1 MRSERLTDRLGEA
14 TNGRRNIAV
23 SEAKRGKLEE
33 GGNSLDRKKNGQ
45 GKLPMWQERLRRNS
59 AAMREEF
66 ERMDKRTALYNGTR
80 EIEKT
85 PDAKSSKAA
94 ALATGVRNI
103 VAELMEAQVDSS
115 FPMPKVTAR
124 RQEHEELAKTLED
137 FLRNETDRLPFEML
151 NDMDERITPIQ
162 GGDIF
167 LVEWDSDR
175 HTHETR
181 GELCVSLL
189 HPRQVIFQ
197 DGVNEINDMDFI
209 IVQMGM
215 SKKHVKEKYGVSVAD
230 ETESDPQ
237 SRGGSSTAEDVVTVN
252 FGYFRNDKG
261 GIGRY
266 TWVNDMELE
275 DLEDYQARKMKRCTK
290 CGADMTGLDR
300 CRHCGNERAEDY
312 DSDEMELYEDI
323 ETRNG
328 VIPMMT
334 EEETYPDGGNGL
346 MMDEFGNAYEAEP
359 MLTERPTRIPRYK
372 PDIYP
377 IVIRK
382 NVSSWGKAL
391 GDSDVDK
398 IMDQQNMIKKCDSRI
413 QEKLD
418 KGGSIFTRSEKT
430 EVSKTDEQ
438 LREVIFQGADEA
450 NLFGVHNLQVDT
462 SQDQAIAEANY
473 EQARRIL
480 GITDSFQ
487 GRPDRTATSGTAK
500 QIAVAQSAGRLESKR
515 IMKNAMYADLYAV
528 MFRFLLAYSDE
539 PRSVR
544 HNNIDGSTTYSE
556 FNKYDYLA
564 QDAAGEWYWLDD
576 FLFSVDNTSSLAGNR
591 ESMWQEI
598 RMNLQTGAFGDPSDP
613 ETLILFWEMMAG
625 QHYPGAA
632 EIRERLEKKRQEQLA
647 QMQMQQMQMLPQEAQ
662 MPQGAEPQG
671 VPDMAVEDAGGSTM
685 EMMGGLAGGM

>member
-1 MRSERLTDRLGEA
+1 MD
-14 TNGRRNIAV
+14 
-23 SEAKRGKLEE
+23 GK
-33 GGNSLDRKKNGQ
+33 KKAQ
-45 GKLPMWQERLRRNS
+45 GKLPLWQERLRRNS

-66 ERMDKRTALYNGTR
+66 EQMDKRTALYNGTR

-215 SKKHVKEKYGVSVAD
+215 SKKHVKEKYGVSVDD

-237 SRGGSSTAEDVVTVN
+237 SRGGRGTAEDVVTVN
-252 FGYFRNDKG
+252 FGYFRNEKG

-266 TWVNDMELE
+266 TWVNEIELE
-275 DLEDYQARKMKRCTK
+275 DLEDYQARKMKHCTK

-300 CRHCGNERAEDY
+300 CRHCGSTQAEEY

-334 EEETYPDGGNGL
+334 EEETYPEGVSENGL

-359 MLTERPTRIPRYK
+359 MTVAVPTRIPRYK

-377 IVIRK
+377 IVVRK

-391 GDSDVDK
+391 GDSDIDK

-613 ETLILFWEMMAG
+613 ETLIMFWEMMAG

-647 QMQMQQMQMLPQEAQ
+647 QMQQLPQQTQQ

-671 VPDMAVEDAGGSTM
+671 VPDMAVEDASGSAM
-685 EMMGGLAGGM
+685 NMMR

>member
-1 MRSERLTDRLGEA
+1 MD
-14 TNGRRNIAV
+14 
-23 SEAKRGKLEE
+23 GK
-33 GGNSLDRKKNGQ
+33 KKAQ
-45 GKLPMWQERLRRNS
+45 GKLPLWQERLRRNS

-66 ERMDKRTALYNGTR
+66 DRMDKRTALYNGTR
-80 EIEKT
+80 EIDKV
-85 PDAKSSKAA
+85 PNAKSQGTAQAS
-94 ALATGVRNI
+94 GVRNI

-215 SKKHVKEKYGVSVAD
+215 SKKHVKEKYGVSVDD

-237 SRGGSSTAEDVVTVN
+237 SRGGRGTAEDVVTVN
-252 FGYFRNDKG
+252 FGYFRNEKG

-266 TWVNDMELE
+266 TWVNDIELE

-300 CRHCGNERAEDY
+300 CRHCGNEKAEDY
-312 DSDEMELYEDI
+312 DSDEMELFEDI

-334 EEETYPDGGNGL
+334 ETEEYPEGVDAL

-359 MLTERPTRIPRYK
+359 MTVAVPTRIPRYK

-377 IVIRK
+377 IVVRK

-391 GDSDVDK
+391 GDSDIDK

-613 ETLILFWEMMAG
+613 ETLIMFWEMMAG

-647 QMQMQQMQMLPQEAQ
+647 QMQMQQMQQLPQETQTQ
-662 MPQGAEPQG
+662 MPTQQVADVG
-671 VPDMAVEDAGGSTM
+671 VEDASGSAM
-685 EMMGGLAGGM
+685 QMML

>member
-1 MRSERLTDRLGEA
+1 MD
-14 TNGRRNIAV
+14 
-23 SEAKRGKLEE
+23 GK
-33 GGNSLDRKKNGQ
+33 KKAQ

-66 ERMDKRTALYNGTR
+66 EQMDKRTALYNGTR

-167 LVEWDSDR
+167 LVEWDSNR

-215 SKKHVKEKYGVSVAD
+215 SKKHVKEKYGVSVDD

-237 SRGGSSTAEDVVTVN
+237 SRGGRNTAEDVVTVN
-252 FGYFRNDKG
+252 FGYFRNEKG

-290 CGADMTGLDR
+290 CGAEMTGLEK
-300 CRHCGNERAEDY
+300 CRHCGSTQAEEY
-312 DSDEMELYEDI
+312 DSDEMELFEDI

-334 EEETYPDGGNGL
+334 EAETFPEGVDAL

-359 MLTERPTRIPRYK
+359 MTVEVPTRIPRYK

-377 IVIRK
+377 IVVRK

-391 GDSDVDK
+391 GDSDIDK

-438 LREVIFQGADEA
+438 LREVIFHGADEA

-462 SQDQAIAEANY
+462 SQDQAVAEANY

-480 GITDSFQ
+480 GVTDSFQ

-598 RMNLQTGAFGDPSDP
+598 RMNLQTGAFGDPADP
-613 ETLILFWEMMAG
+613 ETLIMFWEMMAG

-647 QMQMQQMQMLPQEAQ
+647 QMQMQQMQQTLPPETQTQ
-662 MPQGAEPQG
+662 MPQGAESMG
-671 VPDMAVEDAGGSTM
+671 VPDMAVEDASGSAM
-685 EMMGGLAGGM
+685 EMML

>member
-1 MRSERLTDRLGEA
+1 MD
-14 TNGRRNIAV
+14 
-23 SEAKRGKLEE
+23 GK
-33 GGNSLDRKKNGQ
+33 KKAQ

-66 ERMDKRTALYNGTR
+66 EQMDKRTALYNGTR

-94 ALATGVRNI
+94 AQASGVRNI

-237 SRGGSSTAEDVVTVN
+237 SRGGRSTAEDVVTVN

-300 CRHCGNERAEDY
+300 CRHCGNERAEEY

-334 EEETYPDGGNGL
+334 ETEEYPEGVSENGL

-473 EQARRIL
+473 EQSRRIL

-647 QMQMQQMQMLPQEAQ
+647 QMQMQQLPQEIQQ
-662 MPQGAEPQG
+662 MPQGAEPRG
-671 VPDMAVEDAGGSTM
+671 VPDMAVEDASGSAM
-685 EMMGGLAGGM
+685 NMMW

>member
-1 MRSERLTDRLGEA
+1 MD
-14 TNGRRNIAV
+14 
-23 SEAKRGKLEE
+23 GK
-33 GGNSLDRKKNGQ
+33 KKAQ
-45 GKLPMWQERLRRNS
+45 GKLPLWQERLRRNS

-66 ERMDKRTALYNGTR
+66 EQMDKRTALYNGTR

-215 SKKHVKEKYGVSVAD
+215 SKKHVKEKYGVSVDD

-237 SRGGSSTAEDVVTVN
+237 SRGGRGTAEDVVTVN
-252 FGYFRNDKG
+252 FGYFRNEKG

-266 TWVNDMELE
+266 TWVNDIELE

-290 CGADMTGLDR
+290 CGADMTGLEK
-300 CRHCGNERAEDY
+300 CRHCGNEKAEDY

-334 EEETYPDGGNGL
+334 EEETYPEGVSESGL

-359 MLTERPTRIPRYK
+359 ILTERPTRIPRYK

-480 GITDSFQ
+480 GITDSYQ

-598 RMNLQTGAFGDPSDP
+598 RMNLQTGAFGDPNDP

-647 QMQMQQMQMLPQEAQ
+647 QMQMQQLPQETQ

-671 VPDMAVEDAGGSTM
+671 VPDMAVEDASGSAM
-685 EMMGGLAGGM
+685 NMML

>member
-1 MRSERLTDRLGEA
+1 MD
-14 TNGRRNIAV
+14 
-23 SEAKRGKLEE
+23 GK
-33 GGNSLDRKKNGQ
+33 KKAQ

-66 ERMDKRTALYNGTR
+66 EQMDKRTALYNGTR

-167 LVEWDSDR
+167 LVEWDSNR

-215 SKKHVKEKYGVSVAD
+215 SKKHVKEKYGVSVDD

-237 SRGGSSTAEDVVTVN
+237 SRGGRNTAEDVVTVN
-252 FGYFRNDKG
+252 FGYFRNEKG

-290 CGADMTGLDR
+290 CGAEITGLEK
-300 CRHCGNERAEDY
+300 CRHCGSTQAEEY
-312 DSDEMELYEDI
+312 DSDEMELFEDI

-334 EEETYPDGGNGL
+334 EAETFPEGVDAL

-359 MLTERPTRIPRYK
+359 MTVEVPTRIPRYK

-377 IVIRK
+377 IVVRK

-391 GDSDVDK
+391 GDSDIDK

-438 LREVIFQGADEA
+438 LREVIFHGADEA

-462 SQDQAIAEANY
+462 SQDQAVAEANY

-480 GITDSFQ
+480 GVTDSFQ

-598 RMNLQTGAFGDPSDP
+598 RMNLQTGAFGDPADP
-613 ETLILFWEMMAG
+613 ETLIMFWEMMAG

-647 QMQMQQMQMLPQEAQ
+647 QMQMQQMQQTLPPETQTQ
-662 MPQGAEPQG
+662 MPQGAESMG
-671 VPDMAVEDAGGSTM
+671 VPDMAVEDASGSAM
-685 EMMGGLAGGM
+685 EMML

>member
-1 MRSERLTDRLGEA
+1 MD
-14 TNGRRNIAV
+14 
-23 SEAKRGKLEE
+23 GK
-33 GGNSLDRKKNGQ
+33 KKVQ
-45 GKLPMWQERLRRNS
+45 GKLPLWQERLRRNS
-59 AAMREEF
+59 AAMQEEF
-66 ERMDKRTALYNGTR
+66 DRMDKRTALYNGTR
-80 EIEKT
+80 EIDKV
-85 PDAKSSKAA
+85 PNAKSQGAA
-94 ALATGVRNI
+94 QASGVRNI

-215 SKKHVKEKYGVSVAD
+215 SKKHVKEKYGVSVDD

-237 SRGGSSTAEDVVTVN
+237 SRGGRNTAEDVVTVN
-252 FGYFRNDKG
+252 FGYFRNEKG

-290 CGADMTGLDR
+290 CGADMTGLDS
-300 CRHCGNERAEDY
+300 CRHCGNEKAEEY
-312 DSDEMELYEDI
+312 DSDEMELFEDI
-323 ETRNG
+323 ETKSG

-359 MLTERPTRIPRYK
+359 MTVEVPTRIPRYK

-377 IVIRK
+377 IVVRK

-391 GDSDVDK
+391 GDSDIDK

-438 LREVIFQGADEA
+438 LREVIFHGADEA
-450 NLFGVHNLQVDT
+450 NLFGVHNMQVDT
-462 SQDQAIAEANY
+462 SQDQAVAEANY

-613 ETLILFWEMMAG
+613 ETLIMFWEMMAG

-647 QMQMQQMQMLPQEAQ
+647 QMQMQQMQQTLPPETQAQ
-662 MPQGAEPQG
+662 MPQGAESMG
-671 VPDMAVEDAGGSTM
+671 VPDMAVEDASGSAM
-685 EMMGGLAGGM
+685 NMML

>member
-1 MRSERLTDRLGEA
+1 M
-14 TNGRRNIAV
+14 
-23 SEAKRGKLEE
+23 
-33 GGNSLDRKKNGQ
+33 DRKKNGQ

-66 ERMDKRTALYNGTR
+66 NRMEKRTALYNGTR
-80 EIEKT
+80 EIDKV
-85 PDAKSSKAA
+85 PSAKSQGTAQAS
-94 ALATGVRNI
+94 GVRNI

-124 RQEHEELAKTLED
+124 RKEHEELARTLED

-162 GGDIF
+162 GGDFF

-189 HPRQVIFQ
+189 HPRQVVLQ

-215 SKKHVKEKYGVSVAD
+215 SKKHVKEKYGVSVDD
-230 ETESDPQ
+230 ETESDPE
-237 SRGGSSTAEDVVTVN
+237 SRGGRGTAEDVVTVN
-252 FGYFRNDKG
+252 FGYFRNKEG

-266 TWVNDMELE
+266 TWVNEIELE
-275 DLEDYQARKMKRCTK
+275 DLEDYQARKMKRCAK
-290 CGADMTGLDR
+290 CGAPWAAMTGLEK
-300 CRHCGNERAEDY
+300 CRHCGNTQAEEY

-334 EEETYPDGGNGL
+334 ETEEYPEGVSENGL

-359 MLTERPTRIPRYK
+359 MTVAVPTRIPRYK

-377 IVIRK
+377 IVIRR

-418 KGGSIFTRSEKT
+418 KGGSIYTRSAKT
-430 EVSKTDEQ
+430 EILKTDEQ
-438 LREVIFQGADEA
+438 LREVVFHSPDERGQ
-450 NLFGVHNLQVDT
+450 FGIHNMQVDT
-462 SQDQAIAEANY
+462 NQDQAIAEANY

-544 HNNIDGSTTYSE
+544 HNNVDGSVTYTE
-556 FNKYDYLA
+556 FNKFDYLA
-564 QDAAGEWYWLDD
+564 KDAAGEWYWLDD

-591 ESMWQEI
+591 EAMWQEI
-598 RMNLQTGAFGDPSDP
+598 RMNLQTGAFGDPTDP
-613 ETLILFWEMMAG
+613 ETLILFWQMMAG

-647 QMQMQQMQMLPQEAQ
+647 QMQLQQMLPQETQQ
-662 MPQGAEPQG
+662 MPTQQVADVG
-671 VPDMAVEDAGGSTM
+671 VEDASGSIM
-685 EMMGGLAGGM
+685 NMAGGALNGL

>member
-1 MRSERLTDRLGEA
+1 MD
-14 TNGRRNIAV
+14 
-23 SEAKRGKLEE
+23 GK
-33 GGNSLDRKKNGQ
+33 KKAQ
-45 GKLPMWQERLRRNS
+45 GKLPLWQERLRRNS

-66 ERMDKRTALYNGTR
+66 EQMDKRTALYNGTR
-80 EIEKT
+80 EIDKV
-85 PDAKSSKAA
+85 PNAKSQGTAQAS
-94 ALATGVRNI
+94 GVRNI

-215 SKKHVKEKYGVSVAD
+215 SKKHVKEKYGVSVDD

-237 SRGGSSTAEDVVTVN
+237 SRGGRNTAEDVVTVN
-252 FGYFRNDKG
+252 FGYFRNEKG

-290 CGADMTGLDR
+290 CGADMTGLEK
-300 CRHCGNERAEDY
+300 CRHCGNEKAEEY
-312 DSDEMELYEDI
+312 DSDEMELFEDI

-334 EEETYPDGGNGL
+334 EEETYPEGVDAL

-359 MLTERPTRIPRYK
+359 MTVEVPTRIPRYK

-377 IVIRK
+377 IVVRK

-391 GDSDVDK
+391 GDSDIDK

-418 KGGSIFTRSEKT
+418 KGGSIFARSEKT

-438 LREVIFQGADEA
+438 LREVIFHGADEA

-462 SQDQAIAEANY
+462 SQDQAVAEANY

-598 RMNLQTGAFGDPSDP
+598 RMNLQTGAFGDPADP
-613 ETLILFWEMMAG
+613 ETLIMFWEMMAG

-647 QMQMQQMQMLPQEAQ
+647 QMQMQQMQQTLPPETQTQ
-662 MPQGAEPQG
+662 MPQGAEPRG
-671 VPDMAVEDAGGSTM
+671 VPDMAVEDASGSAM
-685 EMMGGLAGGM
+685 NMMW

>member
-1 MRSERLTDRLGEA
+1 M
-14 TNGRRNIAV
+14 
-23 SEAKRGKLEE
+23 
-33 GGNSLDRKKNGQ
+33 DRKKNGQ

-85 PDAKSSKAA
+85 PDAKSSRAA

-237 SRGGSSTAEDVVTVN
+237 SRGGRGTAEDVVTVN
-252 FGYFRNDKG
+252 FGYFRNEKG

-266 TWVNDMELE
+266 TWVNEIELE

-312 DSDEMELYEDI
+312 DSDEMELFEDI

-473 EQARRIL
+473 EQSRRIL

-647 QMQMQQMQMLPQEAQ
+647 QMQMQQLPQEIQQ
-662 MPQGAEPQG
+662 MPQGAEPRG
-671 VPDMAVEDAGGSTM
+671 VPDMAVEDASGSAM
-685 EMMGGLAGGM
+685 NMMW

>member
-1 MRSERLTDRLGEA
+1 MD
-14 TNGRRNIAV
+14 
-23 SEAKRGKLEE
+23 GK
-33 GGNSLDRKKNGQ
+33 KKAQ
-45 GKLPMWQERLRRNS
+45 GKLPLWQERLRRNS

-66 ERMDKRTALYNGTR
+66 EQMDKRTALYNGTR
-80 EIEKT
+80 EIDKV
-85 PDAKSSKAA
+85 PNAKSQGTAQAS
-94 ALATGVRNI
+94 GVRNI

-215 SKKHVKEKYGVSVAD
+215 SKKHVKEKYGVSVDD

-237 SRGGSSTAEDVVTVN
+237 SRGGRNTAEDVVTVN
-252 FGYFRNDKG
+252 FGYFRNEKG

-290 CGADMTGLDR
+290 CGAPWAAEPHRLGEADGFTHNMTGLEQ
-300 CRHCGNERAEDY
+300 CRHCGSTQAEEY

-359 MLTERPTRIPRYK
+359 MTVAVPTRIPRYK

-391 GDSDVDK
+391 GDSDIDK

-430 EVSKTDEQ
+430 EVAKTDEQ

-598 RMNLQTGAFGDPSDP
+598 RMNLQTGAFGDPADP
-613 ETLILFWEMMAG
+613 ETLIMFWEMMAG

-647 QMQMQQMQMLPQEAQ
+647 QMQMQQTLPPETQTQ
-662 MPQGAEPQG
+662 MPQGAEPMG

-685 EMMGGLAGGM
+685 EMMGGLTGGM

>member
-1 MRSERLTDRLGEA
+1 M
-14 TNGRRNIAV
+14 
-23 SEAKRGKLEE
+23 
-33 GGNSLDRKKNGQ
+33 DRKKNGQ

-359 MLTERPTRIPRYK
+359 MTVAVPTRIPRYK

-377 IVIRK
+377 IVVRK

-391 GDSDVDK
+391 GDSDIDK

-647 QMQMQQMQMLPQEAQ
+647 QMQMQQLPQEIQQ

-671 VPDMAVEDAGGSTM
+671 VPDMAVEDASGNIMSMMDGMTGGVS
-685 EMMGGLAGGM
+685 GGL

>member
-1 MRSERLTDRLGEA
+1 MD
-14 TNGRRNIAV
+14 
-23 SEAKRGKLEE
+23 GK
-33 GGNSLDRKKNGQ
+33 KKAQ
-45 GKLPMWQERLRRNS
+45 GKLPLWQERLRRNS

-66 ERMDKRTALYNGTR
+66 DRMDKRTALYNGTR
-80 EIEKT
+80 EIDKV
-85 PDAKSSKAA
+85 PNAKSQGTAQAS
-94 ALATGVRNI
+94 GVRNI

-167 LVEWDSDR
+167 LVEWDSNR

-252 FGYFRNDKG
+252 FGYFRNEKG

-290 CGADMTGLDR
+290 CGADMTGLES
-300 CRHCGNERAEDY
+300 CRHCGNEKAEEY

-359 MLTERPTRIPRYK
+359 MLMERPTRIPRYK

-391 GDSDVDK
+391 GDSDIDK

-418 KGGSIFTRSEKT
+418 KGGSILTRGEKT

-438 LREVIFQGADEA
+438 LREVILESPQELT
-450 NLFGVHNLQVDT
+450 LFGIHNLQVDT

-613 ETLILFWEMMAG
+613 ETLIMFWEMMAG

-632 EIRERLEKKRQEQLA
+632 EIRERLEKKRQVQLA
-647 QMQMQQMQMLPQEAQ
+647 QMQMQQQLPQETQ

-671 VPDMAVEDAGGSTM
+671 VPDMAVEDASGSAM
-685 EMMGGLAGGM
+685 NMML

>member
-1 MRSERLTDRLGEA
+1 MD
-14 TNGRRNIAV
+14 
-23 SEAKRGKLEE
+23 GK
-33 GGNSLDRKKNGQ
+33 KKAQ
-45 GKLPMWQERLRRNS
+45 GKLPLWQERLRRNS

-66 ERMDKRTALYNGTR
+66 DRMDKRTALYNGTR
-80 EIEKT
+80 EIDKV
-85 PDAKSSKAA
+85 PNAKSQGTAQAS
-94 ALATGVRNI
+94 GVRNI

-167 LVEWDSDR
+167 LVEWDSNR

-215 SKKHVKEKYGVSVAD
+215 SKKHVKEKYGVSVDD

-237 SRGGSSTAEDVVTVN
+237 SRGGRGTAEDVVTVN
-252 FGYFRNDKG
+252 FGYFRNEKG

-266 TWVNDMELE
+266 TWVNEIELE

-300 CRHCGNERAEDY
+300 CRHCGNEKAEEY
-312 DSDEMELYEDI
+312 DSDEMELFEDI

-359 MLTERPTRIPRYK
+359 MTVEVPTRIPRYK

-377 IVIRK
+377 IVVRK

-391 GDSDVDK
+391 GDSDIDK

-544 HNNIDGSTTYSE
+544 HNNIDGSTTYTE

-598 RMNLQTGAFGDPSDP
+598 RMNLQTGAFGDPADP
-613 ETLILFWEMMAG
+613 ETLIMFWEMMAG

-647 QMQMQQMQMLPQEAQ
+647 QMQMQQMQQTLPPETQAQ
-662 MPQGAEPQG
+662 MPQGAEPMG

-685 EMMGGLAGGM
+685 EMML

>member
-1 MRSERLTDRLGEA
+1 MD
-14 TNGRRNIAV
+14 
-23 SEAKRGKLEE
+23 GK
-33 GGNSLDRKKNGQ
+33 KKAQ
-45 GKLPMWQERLRRNS
+45 GKLPLWQERLRRNS

-66 ERMDKRTALYNGTR
+66 DRMDKRTALYNGTR
-80 EIEKT
+80 EIDKV
-85 PDAKSSKAA
+85 PNAKSQGTAQAS
-94 ALATGVRNI
+94 GVRNI

-215 SKKHVKEKYGVSVAD
+215 SKKHVKEKYGVSVDD

-237 SRGGSSTAEDVVTVN
+237 SRGGRNTAEDVVTVN
-252 FGYFRNDKG
+252 FGYFRNEKG

-290 CGADMTGLDR
+290 CGAEMTGLEK
-300 CRHCGNERAEDY
+300 CRHCGNEKAEEY
-312 DSDEMELYEDI
+312 DSDEMELFEDI

-334 EEETYPDGGNGL
+334 ETEEYPEGVDAL

-359 MLTERPTRIPRYK
+359 MTVAVPTRIPRYK

-377 IVIRK
+377 IVVRK

-391 GDSDVDK
+391 GDSDIDK

-438 LREVIFQGADEA
+438 LREVIFHGADEA

-462 SQDQAIAEANY
+462 SQDQAVAEANY

-598 RMNLQTGAFGDPSDP
+598 RMNLQTGAFGDPADP
-613 ETLILFWEMMAG
+613 ETLIMFWEMMAG

-647 QMQMQQMQMLPQEAQ
+647 QMQMQQTLPPEAQTQ
-662 MPQGAEPQG
+662 MPQGAESMG

-685 EMMGGLAGGM
+685 EMML

>member
-1 MRSERLTDRLGEA
+1 M
-14 TNGRRNIAV
+14 
-23 SEAKRGKLEE
+23 
-33 GGNSLDRKKNGQ
+33 DRKKNGQ
-45 GKLPMWQERLRRNS
+45 GKLPLWQERLRRNS

-66 ERMDKRTALYNGTR
+66 DRMDKRTALYNGTR
-80 EIEKT
+80 EIDKV
-85 PDAKSSKAA
+85 PNAKSQGTAQAS
-94 ALATGVRNI
+94 GVRNI

-167 LVEWDSDR
+167 LVEWDSNR

-215 SKKHVKEKYGVSVAD
+215 SKKHVKEKYGVNVDD

-237 SRGGSSTAEDVVTVN
+237 SRGGRGTAEDVVTVN
-252 FGYFRNDKG
+252 FGYFRNEKG

-290 CGADMTGLDR
+290 CGADMTGLDS
-300 CRHCGNERAEDY
+300 CRHCGNEKAEEY

-334 EEETYPDGGNGL
+334 EEETYPEGVDAL

-359 MLTERPTRIPRYK
+359 MTVAVPTRIPRYK

-391 GDSDVDK
+391 GDSDIDK

-462 SQDQAIAEANY
+462 SQDQAVAEANY

-647 QMQMQQMQMLPQEAQ
+647 QMQMQQTLPPEAQAQ
-662 MPQGAEPQG
+662 MPQGAEPSELHSSGSESQSARRTSG
-671 VPDMAVEDAGGSTM
+671 AVPDMAVEDASGNIM
-685 EMMGGLAGGM
+685 DMMGGLTGGM

>member
-1 MRSERLTDRLGEA
+1 
-14 TNGRRNIAV
+14 
-23 SEAKRGKLEE
+23 
-33 GGNSLDRKKNGQ
+33 
-45 GKLPMWQERLRRNS
+45 
-59 AAMREEF
+59 MREEF
-66 ERMDKRTALYNGTR
+66 EQMDKRTALYNGTR

-252 FGYFRNDKG
+252 FGYFRNEKG

-290 CGADMTGLDR
+290 CGADMTGLEK

-328 VIPMMT
+328 VIPMMA
-334 EEETYPDGGNGL
+334 EEETFPEGVSENGL

-359 MLTERPTRIPRYK
+359 MTVAVPTRIPRYK

-377 IVIRK
+377 IVVRK

-391 GDSDVDK
+391 GDSDIDK

-462 SQDQAIAEANY
+462 SQDQAVAEANY

-500 QIAVAQSAGRLESKR
+500 QIAVAAECRETGIEAHYEKCH
-515 IMKNAMYADLYAV
+515 V
-528 MFRFLLAYSDE
+528 C
-539 PRSVR
+539 RSICGDV
-544 HNNIDGSTTYSE
+544 
-556 FNKYDYLA
+556 
-564 QDAAGEWYWLDD
+564 
-576 FLFSVDNTSSLAGNR
+576 SLSFG
-591 ESMWQEI
+591 
-598 RMNLQTGAFGDPSDP
+598 LQRR
-613 ETLILFWEMMAG
+613 
-625 QHYPGAA
+625 AA
-632 EIRERLEKKRQEQLA
+632 ERA
-647 QMQMQQMQMLPQEAQ
+647 PQQH
-662 MPQGAEPQG
+662 
-671 VPDMAVEDAGGSTM
+671 
-685 EMMGGLAGGM
+685 

>member
-1 MRSERLTDRLGEA
+1 M
-14 TNGRRNIAV
+14 
-23 SEAKRGKLEE
+23 
-33 GGNSLDRKKNGQ
+33 
-45 GKLPMWQERLRRNS
+45 
-59 AAMREEF
+59 
-66 ERMDKRTALYNGTR
+66 
-80 EIEKT
+80 
-85 PDAKSSKAA
+85 
-94 ALATGVRNI
+94 
-103 VAELMEAQVDSS
+103 
-115 FPMPKVTAR
+115 
-124 RQEHEELAKTLED
+124 
-137 FLRNETDRLPFEML
+137 
-151 NDMDERITPIQ
+151 
-162 GGDIF
+162 
-167 LVEWDSDR
+167 
-175 HTHETR
+175 
-181 GELCVSLL
+181 
-189 HPRQVIFQ
+189 IFQ

-237 SRGGSSTAEDVVTVN
+237 SRGGRSTAEDVVTVN

-300 CRHCGNERAEDY
+300 CRHCGNEKAEDY

-328 VIPMMT
+328 VIPMMA
-334 EEETYPDGGNGL
+334 EEETYPEGVSENGL

-359 MLTERPTRIPRYK
+359 MTVAVPTRIPRYK

-480 GITDSFQ
+480 GITDSYQ

-598 RMNLQTGAFGDPSDP
+598 RMNLQTGAFGDPNDP
-613 ETLILFWEMMAG
+613 ETLIMFWEMMAG

-647 QMQMQQMQMLPQEAQ
+647 QMQMQQLPQETQ
-662 MPQGAEPQG
+662 MPTQQVADVG
-671 VPDMAVEDAGGSTM
+671 VEDASGNIMSMMDGMTGGVS
-685 EMMGGLAGGM
+685 GGL

>member
-1 MRSERLTDRLGEA
+1 MD
-14 TNGRRNIAV
+14 
-23 SEAKRGKLEE
+23 GK
-33 GGNSLDRKKNGQ
+33 KKAQ
-45 GKLPMWQERLRRNS
+45 GKLPLWQERLRRNS

-66 ERMDKRTALYNGTR
+66 DRMDKRTALYNGTR
-80 EIEKT
+80 EIDKV
-85 PDAKSSKAA
+85 PNAKSQGTAQAS
-94 ALATGVRNI
+94 GVRNI

-167 LVEWDSDR
+167 LVEWDSNR

-209 IVQMGM
+209 IVQIGM
-215 SKKHVKEKYGVSVAD
+215 SKKHVKEKYGVSVDD

-237 SRGGSSTAEDVVTVN
+237 SRGGRNTAEDVVTVN
-252 FGYFRNDKG
+252 FGYFRNEKG

-290 CGADMTGLDR
+290 CGAEMTGLEK
-300 CRHCGNERAEDY
+300 CRHCGSTQAEEY

-334 EEETYPDGGNGL
+334 EEETFPEGVSENGL

-359 MLTERPTRIPRYK
+359 MTVEVPTRIPRYK

-377 IVIRK
+377 IVVRK

-391 GDSDVDK
+391 GDSDIDK

-430 EVSKTDEQ
+430 EVAKTDEQ

-473 EQARRIL
+473 EQARRPH
-480 GITDSFQ
+480 Q
-487 GRPDRTATSGTAK
+487 R
-500 QIAVAQSAGRLESKR
+500 
-515 IMKNAMYADLYAV
+515 
-528 MFRFLLAYSDE
+528 
-539 PRSVR
+539 
-544 HNNIDGSTTYSE
+544 
-556 FNKYDYLA
+556 
-564 QDAAGEWYWLDD
+564 
-576 FLFSVDNTSSLAGNR
+576 
-591 ESMWQEI
+591 
-598 RMNLQTGAFGDPSDP
+598 
-613 ETLILFWEMMAG
+613 
-625 QHYPGAA
+625 GAA
-632 EIRERLEKKRQEQLA
+632 QRLLH
-647 QMQMQQMQMLPQEAQ
+647 
-662 MPQGAEPQG
+662 GDNHNG
-671 VPDMAVEDAGGSTM
+671 
-685 EMMGGLAGGM
+685 

>member
-1 MRSERLTDRLGEA
+1 MD
-14 TNGRRNIAV
+14 
-23 SEAKRGKLEE
+23 GK
-33 GGNSLDRKKNGQ
+33 KKAQ
-45 GKLPMWQERLRRNS
+45 GKLPLWQERLRRNS

-66 ERMDKRTALYNGTR
+66 DRMDKRTALYNGTR
-80 EIEKT
+80 EIDKV
-85 PDAKSSKAA
+85 PNAKSQGTAQAS
-94 ALATGVRNI
+94 GVRNI

-167 LVEWDSDR
+167 LVEWDSNR

-215 SKKHVKEKYGVSVAD
+215 SKKHVKEKYGVSVDD

-237 SRGGSSTAEDVVTVN
+237 SRGGRNTAEDVVTVN
-252 FGYFRNDKG
+252 FGYFRNEKG

-290 CGADMTGLDR
+290 CGAPWAAEPHRLGEADGFTHNMTGLDR
-300 CRHCGNERAEDY
+300 CRHCGNEKAEDY
-312 DSDEMELYEDI
+312 DSDEMELFEDI

-334 EEETYPDGGNGL
+334 ETEEYPEGVSENGL

-359 MLTERPTRIPRYK
+359 MTVEVPTRIPRYK

-377 IVIRK
+377 IVVRK

-391 GDSDVDK
+391 GDSDIDK

-462 SQDQAIAEANY
+462 SQDQAVAEANY

-647 QMQMQQMQMLPQEAQ
+647 QMQMQQMQQTLPPETQAQ
-662 MPQGAEPQG
+662 MPQGAESMG

-685 EMMGGLAGGM
+685 EMMG

>member
-1 MRSERLTDRLGEA
+1 M
-14 TNGRRNIAV
+14 
-23 SEAKRGKLEE
+23 
-33 GGNSLDRKKNGQ
+33 DRKKNGQ
-45 GKLPMWQERLRRNS
+45 GKLPLWQERLRRNS

-66 ERMDKRTALYNGTR
+66 EQMDKRTALYNGTR

-215 SKKHVKEKYGVSVAD
+215 SKKHVKEKYGVSVDD

-237 SRGGSSTAEDVVTVN
+237 SRGGRGTAEDVVTVN
-252 FGYFRNDKG
+252 FGYFRNEKG

-266 TWVNDMELE
+266 TWVNDIELE

-290 CGADMTGLDR
+290 CGADMTGLEK
-300 CRHCGNERAEDY
+300 CRHCGNEKAEDY

-334 EEETYPDGGNGL
+334 EEETYPEGVSESGL

-359 MLTERPTRIPRYK
+359 ILTERPTRIPRYK

-480 GITDSFQ
+480 GITDSYQ

-556 FNKYDYLA
+556 FNKYDDLA

-598 RMNLQTGAFGDPSDP
+598 RMNLQTGAFGDPNDP

-647 QMQMQQMQMLPQEAQ
+647 QMQMQQLPQETQ

>member
-1 MRSERLTDRLGEA
+1 MD
-14 TNGRRNIAV
+14 
-23 SEAKRGKLEE
+23 GK
-33 GGNSLDRKKNGQ
+33 KKAQ
-45 GKLPMWQERLRRNS
+45 GKLPLWQERLRRNS
-59 AAMREEF
+59 AAMQEEF
-66 ERMDKRTALYNGTR
+66 AQMDKRTALYNGTR
-80 EIEKT
+80 EIDKV
-85 PDAKSSKAA
+85 PNAKSQGTAQAS
-94 ALATGVRNI
+94 GVRNI

-167 LVEWDSDR
+167 LVEWDSNR

-215 SKKHVKEKYGVSVAD
+215 SKKHVKEKYGVSVDD
-230 ETESDPQ
+230 EKESDPQ
-237 SRGGSSTAEDVVTVN
+237 SRGGRNTAEDVVTVN
-252 FGYFRNDKG
+252 FGYFRNEKG

-290 CGADMTGLDR
+290 CGADMTGLDS
-300 CRHCGNERAEDY
+300 CRHCGSTQAEEY
-312 DSDEMELYEDI
+312 DSDEMELFEDI

-334 EEETYPDGGNGL
+334 ETGEYPEGVDAL

-359 MLTERPTRIPRYK
+359 MTVAVPTRIPRYK

-377 IVIRK
+377 IVVRK

-391 GDSDVDK
+391 GDSDIDK

-438 LREVIFQGADEA
+438 LREVIFHGADEA

-462 SQDQAIAEANY
+462 SQDQAVAEANY

-598 RMNLQTGAFGDPSDP
+598 RMNLQTGAFGDPADP

-647 QMQMQQMQMLPQEAQ
+647 QMQTQQMQTLPPGAQTQ
-662 MPQGAEPQG
+662 MPQGAESQG
-671 VPDMAVEDAGGSTM
+671 VPDMAVEDASGSAM
-685 EMMGGLAGGM
+685 NMMW

>member
-1 MRSERLTDRLGEA
+1 M
-14 TNGRRNIAV
+14 
-23 SEAKRGKLEE
+23 
-33 GGNSLDRKKNGQ
+33 
-45 GKLPMWQERLRRNS
+45 
-59 AAMREEF
+59 
-66 ERMDKRTALYNGTR
+66 
-80 EIEKT
+80 
-85 PDAKSSKAA
+85 
-94 ALATGVRNI
+94 
-103 VAELMEAQVDSS
+103 
-115 FPMPKVTAR
+115 
-124 RQEHEELAKTLED
+124 
-137 FLRNETDRLPFEML
+137 
-151 NDMDERITPIQ
+151 
-162 GGDIF
+162 
-167 LVEWDSDR
+167 
-175 HTHETR
+175 
-181 GELCVSLL
+181 
-189 HPRQVIFQ
+189 
-197 DGVNEINDMDFI
+197 
-209 IVQMGM
+209 
-215 SKKHVKEKYGVSVAD
+215 
-230 ETESDPQ
+230 
-237 SRGGSSTAEDVVTVN
+237 TVN
-252 FGYFRNDKG
+252 FGYFRNEKG

-266 TWVNDMELE
+266 TWVNDIELE

-290 CGADMTGLDR
+290 CGADMTGLES
-300 CRHCGNERAEDY
+300 CRHCGNEKAEDY

-377 IVIRK
+377 LVIRK

-473 EQARRIL
+473 EQSRRIL

-613 ETLILFWEMMAG
+613 ETLIMFWEMMAG

-647 QMQMQQMQMLPQEAQ
+647 QMQMQQLPQEIQQ
-662 MPQGAEPQG
+662 MPQGAEPRG

-685 EMMGGLAGGM
+685 EMMGGLAGGL